1 MEKRI
6 LGMHGLRA
14 SRSGDRMT
22 VSGYA
27 ATYNTLS
34 KDLGGFR
41 ERIAPEAFRRILAT
55 NPDVVCLF
63 NHDMNSV
70 LGRTSAGTL
79 RLSEDRKGL
88 AFECD
93 LPNTTVGRDLPLY
106 EEEAA
111 VPYEPAELPR
121 LFASMDEEEAS
132 RCTRRC
138 RHPGYAGAP

>member
-1 MEKRI
+1 
-6 LGMHGLRA
+6 
-14 SRSGDRMT
+14 
-22 VSGYA
+22 
-27 ATYNTLS
+27 
-34 KDLGGFR
+34 
-41 ERIAPEAFRRILAT
+41 
-55 NPDVVCLF
+55 
-63 NHDMNSV
+63 MNSV